1 MSRPP
6 RPVTRLA
13 TALLA
18 AALALPLAAALAPR
32 TVAAA
37 ATSAWDAEE
46 IVLRLLNAERQA
58 AGLVPV
64 RRDLRLGRIARDRSL
79 DMATKGYFSHTQ
91 PDGRTVFDILSDAEI
106 TWYWAGEIIA
116 WNTWPTWATS
126 AETAVEQWMES
137 PGHRAIVLGRDF
149 NYAGVGAA
157 IDGSGRRLYTA
168 VFIKGPDRTPG
179 WVSAPTATRGAGSL
193 TFRWT
198 GGDRPLQ
205 VLTSGHRGFDAQVRI
220 GSGTWQT
227 RLRDSTATSLRLN
240 AFPGVRYEVRVR
252 ERDLAGNV
260 SPWGEPRSITY

>member
-13 TALLA
+13 AALLA
-18 AALALPLAAALAPR
+18 AALALPLVAALAPR
-32 TVAAA
+32 TVAAVD
-37 ATSAWDAEE
+37 TSAWDAEE
-46 IVLRLLNAERQA
+46 IVFRLFNAERQA

-64 RRDLRLGRIARDRSL
+64 RQDPRLGRIARERSL
-79 DMATKGYFSHTQ
+79 DMATKGYFCHTQ
-91 PDGRTVFDILSDAEI
+91 PDGRTVFDILSDWEI

-137 PGHRAIVLGRDF
+137 PGHRAIILGRDY

-179 WVSAPTATRGAGSL
+179 WVSAPTATRGAGSV

-198 GGDRPLQ
+198 GGDRP
-205 VLTSGHRGFDAQVRI
+205 
-220 GSGTWQT
+220 
-227 RLRDSTATSLRLN
+227 LRDSTATSLRLN

-252 ERDLAGNV
+252 ERDRAGNI